1 MRQGVKA
8 PTSSPCTKKKPVAKE
23 RNMQGLDA
31 HYSALW
37 VANERRL
44 DEQQQTKT
52 YTVSV
57 AVEGYVDI
65 VIDATSREEAEAS
78 ALDKVEVQGMLVTE
92 LTITDVEEWK

>member
-1 MRQGVKA
+1 
-8 PTSSPCTKKKPVAKE
+8 
-23 RNMQGLDA
+23 MQGLDA
-31 HYSALW
+31 HHSALW

-44 DEQQQTKT
+44 ADQGKTKT

-78 ALDKVEVQGMLVTE
+78 ALDRVEVQGMLVTE
-92 LTITDVEEWK
+92 MTITDVEEWK

>member
-1 MRQGVKA
+1 
-8 PTSSPCTKKKPVAKE
+8 
-23 RNMQGLDA
+23 MQGLDD

-44 DEQQQTKT
+44 NAEKPTKT

-65 VIDATSREEAEAS
+65 VIDAASREEAEAS
-78 ALDKVEVQGMLVTE
+78 AIDKVEVQGMLITDMS
-92 LTITDVEEWK
+92 ITDVEEWK

>member
-1 MRQGVKA
+1 
-8 PTSSPCTKKKPVAKE
+8 
-23 RNMQGLDA
+23 MQGLDA

-44 DEQQQTKT
+44 AEQGKTQT

-65 VIDATSREEAEAS
+65 VIDAASREEAEAS
-78 ALDKVEVQGMLVTE
+78 ALDKVEIQGMLVTE
-92 LTITDVEEWK
+92 LTVTDVEQWT

>member
-1 MRQGVKA
+1 MD
-8 PTSSPCTKKKPVAKE
+8 
-23 RNMQGLDA
+23 GLDN

-44 DEQQQTKT
+44 AAQGKTKT

-65 VIDATSREEAEAS
+65 VIDAASREEAEAS
-78 ALDKVEVQGMLVTE
+78 ALDKVEIQGMLVTE
-92 LTITDVEEWK
+92 LTVTDVEQWT

>member
-1 MRQGVKA
+1 
-8 PTSSPCTKKKPVAKE
+8 
-23 RNMQGLDA
+23 MQGLDA

-44 DEQQQTKT
+44 AEQGKTKT

-78 ALDKVEVQGMLVTE
+78 ALDRVEVQGMLVTE
-92 LTITDVEEWK
+92 MAITDVEEWK

>member
-1 MRQGVKA
+1 M
-8 PTSSPCTKKKPVAKE
+8 E
-23 RNMQGLDA
+23 GLDN

-44 DEQQQTKT
+44 TEQRTKT

-65 VIDATSREEAEAS
+65 VIDAVSREEAEAS

>member
-1 MRQGVKA
+1 
-8 PTSSPCTKKKPVAKE
+8 
-23 RNMQGLDA
+23 MQGLDA

-44 DEQQQTKT
+44 DEQGKTKT

-78 ALDKVEVQGMLVTE
+78 ALDRVEVQGMLVTE
-92 LTITDVEEWK
+92 MTITDVEEWK

>member
-1 MRQGVKA
+1 
-8 PTSSPCTKKKPVAKE
+8 
-23 RNMQGLDA
+23 MQGLDA

-44 DEQQQTKT
+44 DEQQRTKT

-65 VIDATSREEAEAS
+65 VIDAASREEAEAS
-78 ALDKVEVQGMLVTE
+78 AIDRVEVQGMLVTE
-92 LTITDVEEWK
+92 MTVTDVEEWK

>member
-1 MRQGVKA
+1 MD
-8 PTSSPCTKKKPVAKE
+8 
-23 RNMQGLDA
+23 GLDN

-37 VANERRL
+37 VQSERKQNQSPR
-44 DEQQQTKT
+44 TKT

-92 LTITDVEEWK
+92 LTITDVEQWT

>member
-1 MRQGVKA
+1 
-8 PTSSPCTKKKPVAKE
+8 
-23 RNMQGLDA
+23 MQGLDA

-44 DEQQQTKT
+44 AEQGKTQT

-65 VIDATSREEAEAS
+65 VIDASSREEAEAS

-92 LTITDVEEWK
+92 LTITDVEQWT

>member
-1 MRQGVKA
+1 
-8 PTSSPCTKKKPVAKE
+8 
-23 RNMQGLDA
+23 MQGLDA

-44 DEQQQTKT
+44 AEQGKTKT

-65 VIDATSREEAEAS
+65 VIDAASREEAEAS
-78 ALDKVEVQGMLVTE
+78 ALDKIEIQGMLVTE
-92 LTITDVEEWK
+92 LTVTDVEQWT

>member
-1 MRQGVKA
+1 
-8 PTSSPCTKKKPVAKE
+8 
-23 RNMQGLDA
+23 MQGLDA

-44 DEQQQTKT
+44 AEQGKNKT

-78 ALDKVEVQGMLVTE
+78 ALDRVEVQGMLVTE
-92 LTITDVEEWK
+92 MTITDVEEWK

>member
-1 MRQGVKA
+1 MN
-8 PTSSPCTKKKPVAKE
+8 E
-23 RNMQGLDA
+23 LDN

-44 DEQQQTKT
+44 DEQQRTKT

-78 ALDKVEVQGMLVTE
+78 AIDRVEVQGMLVTE
-92 LTITDVEEWK
+92 MTITDVEEWK

>member
-1 MRQGVKA
+1 MN
-8 PTSSPCTKKKPVAKE
+8 E
-23 RNMQGLDA
+23 LDN

-44 DEQQQTKT
+44 DEQQRTKT

-57 AVEGYVDI
+57 AVEGYIDI

-92 LTITDVEEWK
+92 LTVTDVEEWK

>member
-1 MRQGVKA
+1 MK
-8 PTSSPCTKKKPVAKE
+8 
-23 RNMQGLDA
+23 GLDA

-44 DEQQQTKT
+44 AEQGKTKT

-65 VIDATSREEAEAS
+65 VIDASSREEAEAS
-78 ALDKVEVQGMLVTE
+78 ALDKVEIQGMLVTE
-92 LTITDVEEWK
+92 LTVTDVEQWT

>member
-1 MRQGVKA
+1 
-8 PTSSPCTKKKPVAKE
+8 
-23 RNMQGLDA
+23 MQGLDA

-37 VANERRL
+37 VANELRL
-44 DEQQQTKT
+44 DEQQRTKT

-78 ALDKVEVQGMLVTE
+78 ALDRVEVQGMLVTE
-92 LTITDVEEWK
+92 MTITDVEEWK

>member
-1 MRQGVKA
+1 
-8 PTSSPCTKKKPVAKE
+8 
-23 RNMQGLDA
+23 MQGLDA

-44 DEQQQTKT
+44 AEQGKTKT

-78 ALDKVEVQGMLVTE
+78 ALDRVEVQGMLVTE
-92 LTITDVEEWK
+92 MAITDVGEWK

>member
-1 MRQGVKA
+1 
-8 PTSSPCTKKKPVAKE
+8 
-23 RNMQGLDA
+23 MQGLDN

-44 DEQQQTKT
+44 DEQQRTKT

-65 VIDATSREEAEAS
+65 VIDAISREEAEAS
-78 ALDKVEVQGMLVTE
+78 ALDRVEVQGMLVTE

>member
-1 MRQGVKA
+1 
-8 PTSSPCTKKKPVAKE
+8 
-23 RNMQGLDA
+23 MQGLDD

-44 DEQQQTKT
+44 AEQGKTKT

-65 VIDATSREEAEAS
+65 VIDAASREEAEAS
-78 ALDKVEVQGMLVTE
+78 AIDRVEVQGMTITE
-92 LTITDVEEWK
+92 VSVTDVEKWT